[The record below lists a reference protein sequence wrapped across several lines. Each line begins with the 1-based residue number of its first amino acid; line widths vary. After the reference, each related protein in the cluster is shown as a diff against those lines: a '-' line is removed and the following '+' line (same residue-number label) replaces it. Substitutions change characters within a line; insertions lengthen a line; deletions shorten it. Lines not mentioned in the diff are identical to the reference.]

1 MREIHPPMEKRV
13 ILGTAGHI
21 DHGKTALVRAL
32 TGVDTDRLKEEKQR
46 GITIEL
52 GFTSLALPSGLRLG
66 IVDVPGH
73 EKFIDHMVAGATG
86 IDLVLLVVAADE
98 GVMPQT
104 VEHLEICR
112 LLGIRTGLVALTKK
126 DLVDEEMQALALDD
140 VEDLIQG
147 TFLEGKPIVPFSSAT
162 GEGKGALL
170 EAIDRS
176 AQEARERSASGV
188 ARMPIDRV
196 FTMKGFGTV
205 VTGTLL
211 SGRLSV
217 GETVEILP
225 SGHRP
230 KIRGIQVHNEQVT
243 RAEAGSRTA
252 VNLQGIEKAAIRRG
266 EILAEQNRFGPSH
279 RVNASFHYLKSA
291 PKALPNRF
299 RVMVHWG
306 TERVFGRLL
315 FLNQRPVM
323 EPGSMGWVQLSVES
337 PIFPV
342 IGDRFIIRD
351 FSTNC
356 TLGGGII
363 LDPQAQRFKAK
374 HRDVLVPWL
383 ERLQSETPEDKIGYL
398 AWKQG
403 ISGCSLKDLIAASQ
417 LGSDEAQA
425 ACSALAEKG
434 ELVQYDPEQNAYV
447 GTDAVRG
454 LSGRILELLKDFH
467 RASPYQAGMPREAL
481 RSRLS
486 PSIPDKLV
494 AFTVGRL
501 EEKGEVAVEKDRIRW
516 VDHRVQL
523 TDRDEQM
530 RRRILEALEKSG
542 TMPPTVKDLAEQ
554 TGGEEGGMRTLLEYL
569 AEKKEL
575 IKVAEDL
582 FYPASVV
589 DDLRGRLVRHLQE
602 KGEIQAGDFKTLSQT
617 TRKYTI
623 PLLEYFDRTRL
634 TLRVGDRRV
643 LREKKT

>member
-1 MREIHPPMEKRV
+1 MEKRV

-52 GFTSLALPSGLRLG
+52 GFTSLPLPSGLRLG

-140 VEDLIQG
+140 VQELIQG
-147 TFLEGKPIVPFSSAT
+147 TFLEGKPIVQISSTT
-162 GEGKGALL
+162 GEGKDALL
-170 EAIDRS
+170 EAIDGCAR
-176 AQEARERSASGV
+176 EARERSSSGV

-211 SGRLSV
+211 SGRLAL

-225 SGHRP
+225 SGNQP

-243 RAEAGSRTA
+243 DAAAGCRTA

-266 EILAEQNRFGPSH
+266 EILCEKGRFAPSH
-279 RVNASFHYLKSA
+279 RVNASFHCLKNA

-306 TERVFGRLL
+306 TERVFGRIV
-315 FLNQRPVM
+315 FLDPIPAM
-323 EPGSMGWVQLSVES
+323 EPGNAGWAQISVES

-342 IGDRFIIRD
+342 IGDRFIVRD
-351 FSTNC
+351 FSTNH
-356 TLGGGII
+356 TLGGGVI
-363 LDPQAQRFKAK
+363 LDPRAQKFKAK
-374 HRDVLVPWL
+374 HRDVLIPWL
-383 ERLQSETPEDKIGYL
+383 ERLKSEAPEDKAGYL
-398 AWKQG
+398 VWKQG
-403 ISGCSLKDLIAASQ
+403 VSGCSLKELVASGQ
-417 LGSDEAQA
+417 LGAEEAQA
-425 ACSALAEKG
+425 TCSALVEKG
-434 ELVQYDPEQNAYV
+434 ELVEYDREQRAYV
-447 GTDAVRG
+447 DAGAVQD
-454 LSGRILELLKDFH
+454 LSSQILDLLREFH
-467 RASPYQAGMPREAL
+467 RKSPYQRGMPKEAL

-486 PSIPDKLV
+486 ESIPDKLV
-494 AFTVGRL
+494 VFTVGRL
-501 EEKGEVAVEKDRIRW
+501 TEEGDVVVEKDRMRC
-516 VDHRVQL
+516 VEHRVQL
-523 TDRDEQM
+523 TGRDEEM
-530 RRRILEALEKSG
+530 RRRILEALEEDG
-542 TMPPTVKDLAEQ
+542 TMPPTVKGLEEK
-554 TGGEEGGMRTLLEYL
+554 TGCEETRLRTLLEYL
-569 AEKKEL
+569 TEKKEL

-582 FYPASVV
+582 FYTIPVLE
-589 DDLRGRLVRHLQE
+589 DLESLLVQHLEE
-602 KGEIQAGDFKTLSQT
+602 KGEIQASEFKILSRT

-623 PLLEYFDRTRL
+623 PLLEYFDRKRL
-634 TLRVGDRRV
+634 TLRVGDHRV